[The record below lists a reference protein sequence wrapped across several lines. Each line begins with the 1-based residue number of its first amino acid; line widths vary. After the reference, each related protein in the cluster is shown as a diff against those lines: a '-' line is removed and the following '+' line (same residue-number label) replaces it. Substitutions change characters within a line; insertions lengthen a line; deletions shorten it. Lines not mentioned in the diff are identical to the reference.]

1 MYIDCLLYMKG
12 LAMNMSI
19 VEARANLSDALNKV
33 AYSGERIVLERH
45 GKPAAAIVSVED
57 LELLEELENRSDLKA
72 ALKARKE
79 KGMVPLAKVKARL
92 GMK

>member
-1 MYIDCLLYMKG
+1 
-12 LAMNMSI
+12 MNMSI

-33 AYSGERIVLERH
+33 AYSGERIVLKRH

-72 ALKARKE
+72 ATKARKE
-79 KGMVPLAKVKARL
+79 KGMVPLAKAKGRL
-92 GMK
+92 GIK

>member
-1 MYIDCLLYMKG
+1 MYMSGLLCIKG
-12 LAMNMSI
+12 LTMNMSI

-33 AYSGERIVLERH
+33 AYTGERIVLERH

-57 LELLEELENRSDLKA
+57 LAVLEELENRSDLKA

-79 KGMVPLAKVKARL
+79 KGMVPLAKIKARL